1 MMTTT
6 DDDDDGWMI
15 DGWMTDGWM
24 MMTKMVRV
32 KESFSYPVFGL
43 LRANCLLRDA

>member
-1 MMTTT
+1 MMMMTT
-6 DDDDDGWMI
+6 DDDD